1 VPGAVYVKG
10 AVVVLG
16 YLGYFMACQYLLS
29 LGHAQAVRRDWPL
42 ILALN
47 WTALLMVPFVM
58 TGEDMRRGLAML
70 GATCATVA
78 SSYAGAY
85 LAGRSARRPP
95 GPPRDAGTLLGLL
108 LISLAL
114 APAGLLGPACA
125 PGSSPQTGP
134 AIYDEGADGAR
145 QIAEALAL
153 AKTGNKHVLL
163 QFGANWCGWCHKLHE
178 LCQADTA
185 IAAKL
190 ATGFVVAMIDVNRG
204 HNSEV
209 DARYGNPTRLGLP
222 VLVVLDAEGRQL
234 VTQNTGELEEGD
246 HHSPA
251 KVMAFLDR
259 WSPARAPD

>member
-1 VPGAVYVKG
+1 MANEGASQEGRRVSGARLAGAVGLSVGSFFLLFILGEGVSIPSVVPGAVYVKG

-16 YLGYFMACQYLLS
+16 YLGYFMACRYLLS
-29 LGHAQAVRRDWPL
+29 RGHAQAVRRDWPL

-47 WTALLMVPFVM
+47 WTALLMVPLVM
-58 TGEDMRRGLAML
+58 AGEDMRKGLAML

-95 GPPRDAGTLLGLL
+95 GPPREASTLLGLL

-125 PGSSPQTGP
+125 PGSSPRTGP

-145 QIAEALAL
+145 QIADALVL

-163 QFGANWCGWCHKLHE
+163 QIGANWCGWCHKLHE

-190 ATGFVVAMIDVNRG
+190 KTGRG
-204 HNSEV
+204 SS
-209 DARYGNPTRLGLP
+209 DSLGR
-222 VLVVLDAEGRQL
+222 G
-234 VTQNTGELEEGD
+234 
-246 HHSPA
+246 S
-251 KVMAFLDR
+251 
-259 WSPARAPD
+259 